1 MSAPAR
7 RRLVGSAD
15 DLVRWTA
22 GLFIVG
28 STCFALGSFPPF
40 GQNVDP
46 GTVGL
51 VFFGGSLFFTAAA
64 ALQFVVEARAE
75 RSRGG
80 AAGPSFLGHGQSW
93 WASLVQLVGT
103 VLFNVSTFDALLDG
117 LSTEETNRLVWAPDL
132 FGSIAFLVASWLG
145 WRVVC
150 PTLWCVRR
158 DDTDWSM
165 AAWNGVGS
173 VLFMVSAVASLTLPT
188 TGETLNLTLVN
199 SGTFLGAVCFL
210 AGAWLLLPVDE

>member
-1 MSAPAR
+1 M
-7 RRLVGSAD
+7 
-15 DLVRWTA
+15 
-22 GLFIVG
+22 
-28 STCFALGSFPPF
+28 
-40 GQNVDP
+40 
-46 GTVGL
+46 
-51 VFFGGSLFFTAAA
+51 
-64 ALQFVVEARAE
+64 
-75 RSRGG
+75 
-80 AAGPSFLGHGQSW
+80 GHGRSW

-150 PTLWCVRR
+150 TTWWCVRR
-158 DDTDWSM
+158 GDTEWSM

-173 VLFMVSAVASLTLPT
+173 VLFMVSAVASVTLPT

-199 SGTFLGAVCFL
+199 SGTFLGAVCFI
-210 AGAWLLLPVDE
+210 AGAWLLLPVEE